1 MFKILLVCTGNT
13 CRSPMAA
20 GLLKTLLPRKLA
32 EKVKIESA
40 GVCAHDGVSAS
51 RNAIEVTRKRGID
64 ISGHTSKRLT
74 RKLVEAADLILVMQK
89 MHMDEVREL
98 CPSRSEHTLL
108 LAELEGNP
116 GSDEMEIAD
125 PCGGSEEVY
134 EQCFTKI
141 HRSLDKGMKFLLELV
156 NSKEGSR

>member
-1 MFKILLVCTGNT
+1 
-13 CRSPMAA
+13 MAA
-20 GLLKTLLPRKLA
+20 GLLETLLPRKIVN
-32 EKVKIESA
+32 KVKIESA
-40 GVCAHDGVSAS
+40 GVSAQDGMSAS
-51 RNAIEVTRKRGID
+51 RNAIEVAKKRGID
-64 ISGHTSKRLT
+64 IEGHTSKRLT
-74 RKLVEAADLILVMQK
+74 RSLVETADLILVMQK
-89 MHMDEVREL
+89 MHLDEVRNL

-134 EQCFTKI
+134 EQCFTRIK
-141 HRSLDKGMKFLLELV
+141 RSLDKGMTFLLELV